1 MAVGIN
7 SVSLPPPNMIKRAD
21 YKTTWNA
28 LAGDENQA
36 RMFVAG
42 TLDTAEWNRSSLITR
57 DVLRSFVGLNPQDEI
72 LEIGCGMGRVGKVIA
87 PECLRWVG
95 ADISDAMLTQ
105 ARIYLA
111 DTPNVE
117 LIELHDVGLASIPD
131 NSLDLVY
138 CTVVF
143 MHLYE
148 WDRFR
153 YVKEAFRVL
162 RPGGRCY
169 FDNVDIATDH
179 GWEVF
184 SAGAAY
190 PPENR
195 PAHVSMV
202 SSAPELEAYGKR
214 AGFVDA
220 RVRQWGEAWVA
231 LTGRKP

>member
-1 MAVGIN
+1 MF
-7 SVSLPPPNMIKRAD
+7 KRGD

-42 TLDTAEWNRSSLITR
+42 HLDNAEWNRSASVTKQ
-57 DVLRSFVGLNPQDEI
+57 VLTDCIGLRPADEI
-72 LEIGCGMGRVGKVIA
+72 LEIGCGMGRVGKVLA
-87 PECLRWVG
+87 PGCKRWIG
-95 ADISDAMLTQ
+95 ADISSAMLKQ
-105 ARIYLA
+105 ATIYLA
-111 DTPNVE
+111 EFPNVE
-117 LIELHDVGLASIPD
+117 LVELPQPNLSPIGD
-131 NSLDLVY
+131 NSLDVVY

-148 WDRFR
+148 WDRYR

-169 FDNVDIATDH
+169 FDNVDISTDH

-184 SAGAAY
+184 SSGAAY
-190 PPENR
+190 SPENR
-195 PAHVSMV
+195 PAHLSMV
-202 SSAPELEAYGKR
+202 STAPELEAYGKR
-214 AGFVDA
+214 AGFDDVCVH
-220 RVRQWGEAWVA
+220 RWGGAWVA